1 MAAGKFDDSG
11 NQMTASGQH
20 YVQQAVTAGAQI
32 GAAGARRCVA
42 FTPVAGAGN
51 ITLYDGTDNTGNV
64 IYPTTAI
71 GTLGVRVLV
80 EIPCVLGI
88 FAVVTS
94 TAVVNITYS

>member
-1 MAAGKFDDSG
+1 MAKYDAT
-11 NQMTASGQH
+11 NNTLVTSGQFYLH
-20 YVQQAVTAGAQI
+20 QGVTAGAQI
-32 GAAGARRCVA
+32 GPSGVRRCVA

-71 GTLGVRVLV
+71 GTLGVRVEI
-80 EIPCVLGI
+80 EIPCTLGI
-88 FAVVTS
+88 FAVVTG